1 MPFVRFSRDK
11 RGYEHVYLFHAD
23 DRGGRGKLPRVL
35 YWFRSP
41 PGVRVG
47 REPFDEPVQRA
58 LEAAYPGVVFD
69 WKRIKS
75 TPMPAPQEAEMW
87 RERRRAERA
96 ARRAPSAD
104 ALGTDGETPE
114 RQAEAPDATE
124 SSTDAEGVREAESE
138 TEAEAEGEAPR
149 GGSSAPALDAQ
160 RPRGRRRRRHRR
172 RRLDGGEAAAVPPG
186 DVANPAAASVA
197 SSDAAGEVGATGAE
211 PASREGAKPASRE
224 EEE

>member
-1 MPFVRFSRDK
+1 M
-11 RGYEHVYLFHAD
+11 YLFHAD

-69 WKRIKS
+69 WKRIKN
-75 TPMPAPQEAEMW
+75 TPMPASQEAEMW
-87 RERRRAERA
+87 RERRRAERT

-104 ALGTDGETPE
+104 AHGTDGETPE

-124 SSTDAEGVREAESE
+124 SSADAEGMRDAGSESK
-138 TEAEAEGEAPR
+138 TEGEAPR

-172 RRLDGGEAAAVPPG
+172 RRVDNGEAPVPPG
-186 DVANPAAASVA
+186 DGASPAAASVA
-197 SSDAAGEVGATGAE
+197 SPDAAGEVGATGAE
-211 PASREGAKPASRE
+211 PASREGVEPASRE
-224 EEE
+224 EE